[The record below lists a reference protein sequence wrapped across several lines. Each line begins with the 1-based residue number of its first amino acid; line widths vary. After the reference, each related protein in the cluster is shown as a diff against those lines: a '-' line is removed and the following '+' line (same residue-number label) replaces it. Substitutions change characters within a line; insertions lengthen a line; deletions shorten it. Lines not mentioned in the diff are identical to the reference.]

1 MFFKKPRIKDIKYL
15 DFVATLP
22 CMIYGIEDGTVSG
35 HHLLKTGMRGIG
47 LKSPDDYV
55 VPLSYEAHHYLH
67 NSGLNEDDFFSEN
80 GITNQVEIAQAL
92 YGHWVNKQ
100 YEAARELVLRR
111 GK

>member
-1 MFFKKPRIKDIKYL
+1 MFFKKPRVKSRAYL

-22 CMIYGIEDGTVSG
+22 CLIYGIEDGTVSG

-55 VPLSYEAHHYLH
+55 VPLSHAAHQCLH
-67 NSGLNEDDFFSEN
+67 ITCGNEEDFFKLS
-80 GITNQVEIAQAL
+80 GINNQVEIAQAL

>member
-1 MFFKKPRIKDIKYL
+1 MFFKKPRIKSRAYL
-15 DFVATLP
+15 DWVATLP
-22 CMIYGIEDGTVSG
+22 CLIYGIEDGTVSG

-47 LKSPDDYV
+47 LKSPDDYT
-55 VPLSYEAHHYLH
+55 VPLSLTAHQNLH
-67 NSGLNEDDFFSEN
+67 WVGNEEEFFKGH